1 MNYNNA
7 AEAMNALRQIEA
19 KQWAL
24 SHAMN
29 MIVYDAATAAPKNT
43 AEGRGHTLGIL
54 SEYMYELI
62 ADPKNQTLIAYLHD
76 HESELSFEEKREVA
90 LMEKTFTQISRIPQ
104 NEYTEYEMLL
114 NDAQTVWEKAK
125 NENDFPAFAPY
136 LEKIVAFNRKF
147 AGYYNPSLLPYDALL
162 NEYEEGITMETL
174 DVFFEKL
181 RSAIVPL
188 IEKIRKAEPIDD
200 SFLYRTYPADT
211 QKKCAEYLME
221 VLQIDRGYCGLA
233 ESEHPFTD
241 NFNNK
246 DVRITTHFYENN
258 LTSALYSVIHE
269 GGHAIYE
276 LACDDKYTRT
286 ALAGGVSMGIHESQ
300 SRFFENLIGRSEP
313 FVLAIY
319 PKIKE
324 FFPEQLADVSAEDFY
339 RAVNKAEP
347 SLIRTEADE
356 LTYCLHV
363 MVRYELE
370 KQLIAGTLAV
380 SDLPAEWNRLYKE
393 YLGVDVPDDTHGCL
407 QDTHWS
413 GGSFGYFPSYALGS
427 AYGAQMLEAMKK
439 DLGDLTDR
447 LARADLTDIK
457 AWLAEHI
464 HRHASLYTP
473 SVLLENACGAFNPD
487 HYVRYLT
494 EKFQALYH
502 LS

>member
-1 MNYNNA
+1 MNYTNT
-7 AEAMNALRQIEA
+7 AEAMQALRSMEA

-62 ADPKNQTLIAYLHD
+62 ADPENKTLIAYLNEHAD
-76 HESELSFEEKREVA
+76 ELSFEAKREVS
-90 LMEKTFTQISRIPQ
+90 LMEKTFTQLSRIPQ

-125 NENDFPAFAPY
+125 NENDFPSFAPY

-147 AGYYNPSLLPYDALL
+147 AGYYDPSLLPYDALL

-188 IEKIRKAEPIDD
+188 IEKIRTAEPIDD
-200 SFLYRTYPADT
+200 SFLYRTYPADI

-286 ALAGGVSMGIHESQ
+286 ALAGGVSLGIHESQ

-313 FVLAIY
+313 FVTAIY

-324 FFPEQLADVSAEDFY
+324 FFPDQLADVSAEDFY

-356 LTYCLHV
+356 LTYCLHI

-427 AYGAQMLEAMKK
+427 AYGAQMLDAMKK
-439 DLGDLTDR
+439 DLGDLTER

-473 SVLLENACGAFNPD
+473 SALMENACGKFDPD

-494 EKFQALYH
+494 EKFTELYH

>member
-1 MNYNNA
+1 MNYQNVK
-7 AEAMNALRQIEA
+7 EALEALKKLEA

-43 AEGRGHTLGIL
+43 AEGRGKTLGIL

-62 ADPKNQTLIAYLHD
+62 AAPKNKEMLAYLRA
-76 HESELSFEEKREVA
+76 HENELSEEEKRRTV
-90 LMEKTFTQISRIPQ
+90 LMEKTCLQLSRVPQ
-104 NEYTEYEMLL
+104 EEYTEYEMLL
-114 NDAQTVWEKAK
+114 NDAQSIWEKAK

-147 AGYYNPSLLPYDALL
+147 AGYYNPSLPAYDALL
-162 NEYEEGITMETL
+162 NEYEEGMTMEVL
-174 DVFFEKL
+174 NPFFEKL
-181 RSAIVPL
+181 RAAIVPL
-188 IEKIRKAEPIDD
+188 LEKIRKAKQIDD
-200 SFLYRTYPADT
+200 SFLHRSFPVEK
-211 QKKCAEYLME
+211 QKACAEYLME

-276 LACDDKYTRT
+276 LSCDDRYNQT
-286 ALAGGVSMGIHESQ
+286 AIAGGVSMGIHESQ
-300 SRFFENLIGRSEP
+300 SRFFENIIGRSKA
-313 FVLAIY
+313 FIHAVY

-324 FFPEQLADVSAEDFY
+324 FFPEQLADVTEEDFY
-339 RAVNKAEP
+339 KAVNRATP

-363 MVRYELE
+363 MIRYELE
-370 KQLIAGTLAV
+370 KQLISGKLSV
-380 SDLPAEWNRLYKE
+380 WELPEAWNRLYSE
-393 YLGVDVPDDTHGCL
+393 YLGVKVPNDTVGCL

-427 AYGAQMLEAMKK
+427 AYGAQMLHFMKK
-439 DLGDLTDR
+439 DLPNLEEKIKIGDLSDV
-447 LARADLTDIK
+447 K
-457 AWLAEHI
+457 AWLKEKI
-464 HRHASLYTP
+464 HRHAGLYQP
-473 SVLLENACGAFNPD
+473 SVLFENACGTFDPSY
-487 HYVRYLT
+487 YVNYLT
-494 EKFQALYH
+494 EKFTKIYEL
-502 LS
+502 